1 MASMQILYANLIQ
14 SANADRQHTT
24 TIPDLC
30 TAQPEAS
37 CLHHHME
44 IWDVLGILLTQNK
57 LKLICFHV
65 KNFLSRHGANYNNC

>member
-44 IWDVLGILLTQNK
+44 VWDVLGILLTQNK
-57 LKLICFHV
+57 LKHV
-65 KNFLSRHGANYNNC
+65 KNVKNVLSRHGANYNNC